1 MRLRV
6 SLTGLVVII
15 WAIGGLGKGFSV
27 RTDFVVEV
35 EVATS
40 WSFESGVVEIYLG
53 VSNAKVAT
61 KENSKK
67 YIV

>member
-1 MRLRV
+1 M
-6 SLTGLVVII
+6 
-15 WAIGGLGKGFSV
+15 

-53 VSNAKVAT
+53 VSNAKEAT